1 MGTEYL
7 CSDREA
13 LFQQVADRCAGLLND
28 DVTNTGEASF
38 IVPGGTTP
46 APVFKK
52 LSLMQLPWHKISIA
66 PSDERW
72 ISVIH
77 EQSNQYLLE
86 RTLLINHA
94 STAQLVGL
102 KNVESTPA
110 EGEELTARNMQKLKQ
125 PFSVTVVGMGN
136 DGHFASLFPGTP
148 QIEQALDLNQQK
160 PCIGIDAQ
168 DCPVAGDYTQRMSMT
183 LATLIDSNLV
193 IVLITGQQKL
203 DVIRQAAEQK
213 EKFDLPVSALL
224 AQTKTPVEIYWAE

>member
-1 MGTEYL
+1 MSTEFI
-7 CSDREA
+7 CSDRDV
-13 LFQQVADRCAGLLND
+13 LFKQVADRCAALLSD
-28 DVTNTGEASF
+28 DIANTGEASF
-38 IVPGGTTP
+38 VVPGGTTP

-52 LSLMQLPWHKISIA
+52 LSLMDLPWNKISVA

-72 ISVIH
+72 IAVNH

-86 RTLLINHA
+86 QTLLINNA

-102 KNVESTPA
+102 KNGEPTPV
-110 EGEELTARNMQKLKQ
+110 EGEALTARNMQKLKQ

-160 PCIGIDAQ
+160 RCIGIDAR

-183 LATLIDSNLV
+183 MATLIDSNLV

-203 DVIRQAAEQK
+203 DVIRQAAEHK
-213 EKFDLPVSALL
+213 ENFDLPVSALL
-224 AQTKTPVEIYWAE
+224 AQNKTPVEIYWAE

>member
-1 MGTEYL
+1 M
-7 CSDREA
+7 
-13 LFQQVADRCAGLLND
+13 
-28 DVTNTGEASF
+28 
-38 IVPGGTTP
+38 
-46 APVFKK
+46 
-52 LSLMQLPWHKISIA
+52 
-66 PSDERW
+66 
-72 ISVIH
+72 
-77 EQSNQYLLE
+77 
-86 RTLLINHA
+86 
-94 STAQLVGL
+94 